1 MASTPDPMLSRRKLS
16 DDELAQLATV
26 TPGDIDAAV
35 ASFNQHCPP
44 SARGLLDAKPEDH
57 EKPR

>member
-1 MASTPDPMLSRRKLS
+1 MASTPDPMLARRKLS
-16 DDELAQLATV
+16 DEELAQLATV

-44 SARGLLDAKPEDH
+44 SARGLLDAKPE
-57 EKPR
+57 KNAG

>member
-1 MASTPDPMLSRRKLS
+1 MLIPDPMLSRRKLT

-26 TPGDIDAAV
+26 TPADIDAAV

-44 SARGLLDAKPEDH
+44 SARGLLDAKPDNESH
-57 EKPR
+57 G

>member
-1 MASTPDPMLSRRKLS
+1 MNKPPDPMLARRKLT
-16 DDELAQLATV
+16 DEELAQLATV

-44 SARGLLDAKPEDH
+44 SARGLLDAKPEPEH
-57 EKPR
+57 G